1 MKFKIDENLPTEFA
15 EILQEAGYDAMTV
28 HQQKLKGEKD
38 PILLEICQQEGR
50 ILVTLDLDFAN
61 IRNYPPEQFLGI
73 IVFRVSRQ
81 DKPSLLSILQNI
93 IPLFG
98 QEKIIHHLW
107 IVEEKRIQNT
117 RRNLKIYSK
126 IAVLN
131 LLKEIWRSP

>member
-15 EILQEAGYDAMTV
+15 EILQEFGYDAMTV

-38 PILLEICQQEGR
+38 PILLEICQQESR
-50 ILVTLDLDFAN
+50 ILITLDLDFAN

-81 DKPSLLSILQNI
+81 DKPYLLSILQNI

-98 QEKIIHHLW
+98 QEKIVHRLW
-107 IVEEKRIQNT
+107 IVEEKRLRI
-117 RRNLKIYSK
+117 RG
-126 IAVLN
+126 
-131 LLKEIWRSP
+131 EI